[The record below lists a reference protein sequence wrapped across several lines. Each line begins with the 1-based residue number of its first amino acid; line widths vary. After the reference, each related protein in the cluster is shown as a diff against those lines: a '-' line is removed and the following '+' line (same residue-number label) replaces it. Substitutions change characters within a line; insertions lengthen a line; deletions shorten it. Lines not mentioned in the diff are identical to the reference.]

1 MVHAIQVP
9 SRPSMSRPA
18 SPRPWLPRP
27 HPDGNRIA
35 GYAVAITFNAAML
48 MLLLVPLRA
57 PPVLDQPDITQP
69 IRWILR
75 DTPPP
80 LPPRPVTIEKPT
92 PQPPST
98 AAPRPVETPP
108 LPQTPVLSEQGELV
122 PDARDAPDAPVAP
135 TIQVPTGPLPGMR
148 LEYAQAPAP
157 TYPRA
162 ALRSGIEGTVLL
174 QVLVDVD
181 GRPLQVDVSRSS
193 GNRHL
198 DFAAREQVLRHWR
211 FRPAVR
217 DGRAVQAIGLVPI
230 NFSLDR

>member
-1 MVHAIQVP
+1 MVRAIPSSSHTSP
-9 SRPSMSRPA
+9 SRPALSRPSKA
-18 SPRPWLPRP
+18 RP

-35 GYAVAITFNAAML
+35 GYAVAITVNAALL

-57 PPVLDQPDITQP
+57 PPPLHMPDVIQP

-75 DTPPP
+75 ETPPP
-80 LPPRPVTIEKPT
+80 QPARPVTIEKPR
-92 PQPPST
+92 PQAPST
-98 AAPRPVETPP
+98 AAPRRVESPP
-108 LPQTPVLSEQGELV
+108 APQTAVLSEQGGLAPDV
-122 PDARDAPDAPVAP
+122 PDVPVAPDAPIIAAP
-135 TIQVPTGPLPGMR
+135 AAPLPGVR

-162 ALRSGIEGTVLL
+162 ALRAGVEGTVLL

-193 GNRHL
+193 GDRRL

-211 FRPAVR
+211 FRPAMR
-217 DGRAVQAIGLVPI
+217 DGHAVQAIGLVPI
-230 NFSLDR
+230 NFNLDR